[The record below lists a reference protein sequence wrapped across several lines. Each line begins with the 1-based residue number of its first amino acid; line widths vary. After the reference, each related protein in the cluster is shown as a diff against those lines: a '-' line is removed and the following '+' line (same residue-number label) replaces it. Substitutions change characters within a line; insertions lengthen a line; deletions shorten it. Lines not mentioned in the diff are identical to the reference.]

1 MKNHLYSFTKQISL
15 VWVLLMFVALGG
27 CDDDEQEVVP
37 DLPEDDVV
45 DTLEVIANEFA
56 MVTSTL
62 NADGQT
68 RAFFLQRVSVDSTG
82 SVGNENATELSP
94 ATGAMVHSF
103 NGTVYFSDYA
113 IGRMVKWDIDES
125 NNATNSGEMS
135 LTELQFQG
143 NTAFRDASTAFVG
156 GISTDIIIFNPTTMT
171 KTGNIDFRAFSKVG
185 ESTDFSVEGGTYQ
198 AEAVTEIIIRD
209 NYLFAALMPLSRIE
223 GFLPAEIGCS
233 IIVVDLDLV
242 NTNETGNTDAVVKR
256 IYDERGSS
264 TGAWGSGGGN
274 YFMQMDENN
283 DIYFLCHNFWA
294 NPSLRPAFNPACVLK
309 IADGETDFDPEYY
322 FDVESVSR
330 GTGNGVM
337 NFEYYGNGKFLAAVQ
352 DPESIDPENPN
363 SYFVDPIFQWWS
375 FDLYNQTASIV
386 TEEYTRGALA
396 AVSYFEDGFG
406 YVPFESNGENFVM
419 KVDLN
424 DLSASRH
431 FETVGLPQ
439 LYSLD

>member
-1 MKNHLYSFTKQISL
+1 MKNHFYLLSTKHLPL
-15 VWVLLMFVALGG
+15 VWALLMFVALSG
-27 CDDDEQEVVP
+27 CGDDDTPGEVAP
-37 DLPEDDVV
+37 G
-45 DTLEVIANEFA
+45 EFA

-62 NADGQT
+62 NANGQS

-82 SVGNENATELSP
+82 SVDNQNATELSP

-103 NGTVYFSDYA
+103 NGAIYFSDYA
-113 IGRMVKWDIDES
+113 IGQMVKWEIDES

-135 LTELQFQG
+135 LIELQFQG
-143 NTAFRDASTAFVG
+143 NTAFKDASTAFVG
-156 GISTDIIIFNPTTMT
+156 GISTDIIIFNPTTMI
-171 KTGNIDFRAFSKVG
+171 KTGTIDFSAFSKVG
-185 ESTDFSVEGGTYQ
+185 ESTDFPAEGGVYQ
-198 AEAVTEIIIRD
+198 GESVSEIIIRD
-209 NYLFAALMPLSRIE
+209 NYLFASLMPLSSIE
-223 GFLPAEIGCS
+223 NFTPAEIGCS
-233 IIVVDLDLV
+233 IIVVDLDQV
-242 NTNETGNTDAVVKR
+242 NTNERGNTDAVVKR

-274 YFMQMDENN
+274 YFMQMDEND

-294 NPSLRPAFNPACVLK
+294 NPFLRPAFNPACILK

-322 FDVESVSR
+322 FDVESASR
-330 GTGNGVM
+330 GLGNGVM

-352 DPESIDPENPN
+352 DPESIDPGNPN

-386 TEEYTRGALA
+386 TEEYTRGAFA
-396 AVSYFEDGFG
+396 AVSYFEDEFG

-431 FETVGLPQ
+431 IETVGLPQ
-439 LYSLD
+439 LYSLE